1 MSVLDAAPPADW
13 LCQNPVPYHPGLN
26 WAIACILA
34 MPHILYAIVWFK
46 PEVWTSVFND
56 MSLETFALA
65 GTLGKVIQ
73 FTALTL
79 WFWTIRPGG
88 LCFSLEG
95 VELWRWLAFLVLVSF
110 GQALNVGIYK
120 AIGKTGVYYGFKL
133 GRKVP
138 WVTGFPFNVM
148 SHPQYVGSTMTI
160 WGAMLMVHAV
170 MPAHLQAT
178 LLYLTAYWSCLYLF
192 SGYIEHFY

>member
-65 GTLGKVIQ
+65 GTLGKGTYAQ
-73 FTALTL
+73 
-79 WFWTIRPGG
+79 GG
-88 LCFSLEG
+88 MVVRGLASCAGL
-95 VELWRWLAFLVLVSF
+95 WLATLGHSPWR
-110 GQALNVGIYK
+110 LNS
-120 AIGKTGVYYGFKL
+120 APEL
-133 GRKVP
+133 AP
-138 WVTGFPFNVM
+138 LEEQWV
-148 SHPQYVGSTMTI
+148 HPLTHTTTNTHTCVKWLLLRARCTTHTSQ
-160 WGAMLMVHAV
+160 HAS
-170 MPAHLQAT
+170 LK
-178 LLYLTAYWSCLYLF
+178 
-192 SGYIEHFY
+192 